1 MSDAREDARSA
12 RATAN
17 VYRTIMQA
25 DRSARQQSTREVVV
39 NKIFS
44 AGNIHVNQGA
54 DMDVSS
60 TESDDS
66 VNLKDIAAKLDAI
79 TDHQKSTLRNVLA
92 SADAVANFESAL
104 IELED
109 HVDLQ
114 TRIMN
119 ENTTNL
125 EEVIQNLTNQLRVN
139 NKRGKK
145 IFEAID
151 ELKSAISETTDSDA
165 TVSYPDSASAT
176 LATAKVTH
184 VVKTRSATKANEN
197 VKAAGLNEARR
208 KAHKWAKRKGYVKK

>member
-39 NKIFS
+39 NEIFS

-66 VNLKDIAAKLDAI
+66 VNLKDVAAKLDVI

-139 NKRGKK
+139 NKRGKRFSK
-145 IFEAID
+145 Q
-151 ELKSAISETTDSDA
+151 
-165 TVSYPDSASAT
+165 
-176 LATAKVTH
+176 
-184 VVKTRSATKANEN
+184 
-197 VKAAGLNEARR
+197 
-208 KAHKWAKRKGYVKK
+208 